1 MIAIALICC
10 IALLL
15 GAFAGKQLAKRGIQ
29 ADTVFEKQQGMLLS
43 GIIAIAAVIFSL
55 VAIDRFNL
63 VGSTQHLIPTW
74 VRLYFAEYITDLIFV
89 AGCFVLGLLVA
100 MELSQKKS
108 PSQIRQL
115 LIAIGAIAFAFTILL
130 HYSLPITGAI
140 GKAKVVNGVV
150 LQTTS
155 FTCAPA
161 SIATLARF
169 VGKHPNISERD
180 VTELTHTNRFGTSTL
195 AEIRAMQQL
204 GLQPKYEDG
213 LNINHLVKTNRLALL
228 HVRENYQGQYINHA
242 VALLKTDTKKQ
253 IVIIANPLYGL
264 QTKTFKEME
273 NYWLGEAIFVLY

>member
-1 MIAIALICC
+1 
-10 IALLL
+10 
-15 GAFAGKQLAKRGIQ
+15 
-29 ADTVFEKQQGMLLS
+29 
-43 GIIAIAAVIFSL
+43 
-55 VAIDRFNL
+55 
-63 VGSTQHLIPTW
+63 
-74 VRLYFAEYITDLIFV
+74 
-89 AGCFVLGLLVA
+89 VLGLLLA
-100 MELSQKKS
+100 MELSQKKTL
-108 PSQIRQL
+108 SQIRQL
-115 LIAIGAIAFAFTILL
+115 LFAIGAIAFAFSILL

-195 AEIRAMQQL
+195 AEIRAIQQL

-213 LNINHLVKTNRLALL
+213 LSISDLVKTNRPALL

-242 VALLKTDTKKQ
+242 VALLNTDAKKQ
-253 IVIIANPLYGL
+253 IVIIANPLYSL
-264 QTKTFKEME
+264 QIKTFKEIE